1 LAFVG
6 GPHPLKLLRHPDRGH
21 PAASGAGL
29 PIQIGAHHFE
39 LAADVVLAESH
50 HRDVVL
56 RSEVG
61 HRLAEALTELSEQR
75 WRRERIAQMIGQK
88 RHHLGAGLQ
97 FRHVAIQINPIRALD
112 IQGHMPVQNLGHGHD
127 PLRHDDHL
135 DTEHAPAAA
144 PPRPPGIR
152 GAAATPEDSV
162 GPLATISATAVDQVK
177 PATHLGGPRLA
188 SLLLQP

>member
-1 LAFVG
+1 
-6 GPHPLKLLRHPDRGH
+6 
-21 PAASGAGL
+21 
-29 PIQIGAHHFE
+29 
-39 LAADVVLAESH
+39 
-50 HRDVVL
+50 
-56 RSEVG
+56 
-61 HRLAEALTELSEQR
+61 
-75 WRRERIAQMIGQK
+75 
-88 RHHLGAGLQ
+88 
-97 FRHVAIQINPIRALD
+97 

-135 DTEHAPAAA
+135 DTEHAPAAE

-188 SLLLQP
+188 SLLLLVLHRRVSGHISIPPLTPQIWPVM

>member
-1 LAFVG
+1 M
-6 GPHPLKLLRHPDRGH
+6 
-21 PAASGAGL
+21 AGL
-29 PIQIGAHHFE
+29 PIQVGAHHVE

-50 HRDVVL
+50 HRDVVVCG
-56 RSEVG
+56 EAG

-75 WRRERIAQMIGQK
+75 RRRERIAQVIGQK

-97 FRHVAIQINPIRALD
+97 FRHVAIQINPVRALD
-112 IQGHMPVQNLGHGHD
+112 IQRHVPVQNFGHGHD

-135 DTEHAPAAA
+135 GTEHAPAAA
-144 PPRPPGIR
+144 PPRPLGIR
-152 GAAATPEDSV
+152 GAAATPEGSV
-162 GPLATISATAVDQVK
+162 GPFATTFATALDQVK